1 MTRKQEIVP
10 VRLQDE
16 KQSVNPQQR
25 KQNPQ
30 KLIARLK
37 LSDSELFIYEGI
49 REPLLQVLLAEL
61 CIHENN

>member
-16 KQSVNPQQR
+16 KQAVNSQLR

-30 KLIARLK
+30 KLIVRLK
-37 LSDSELFIYEGI
+37 FSNSELFIYEGI
-49 REPLLQVLLAEL
+49 CEPLVQVLLAEL
-61 CIHENN
+61 CNHENN